1 MAVGVK
7 VGKQGTAGTAAS
19 TFISVPA
26 AFDSKYVKENRVVE
40 EVRSGQ
46 DVRFSVLPG
55 LEREEWTIGQSHIYD
70 DSLGAVLNG
79 LFGTAVSTA
88 GAGAAAPAI
97 TNVWTF
103 TDSTPYLTLQAIQP
117 RRSVEPYQIVDAVV
131 NSMQFAFE
139 AEGVVSFACDGMGV
153 GRTSIAAPTYAFSTR
168 APFTAWRGTA
178 TIDGAANAKIR
189 KGTIGITRNR
199 KPLYTLANS
208 TDPNTWSYGARAV
221 DFDMTI
227 DFSSITEYD
236 YFRNNTTKALKF
248 SFADDQTISTSGLTG
263 LFSVELFKVAF
274 ETGEIDTNEDLPSV
288 NLKGKA
294 LVDSAGKTIEVTVRS
309 GTNFQ
314 TA

>member
-7 VGKQGTAGTAAS
+7 VGRQTTAGSAAS

-46 DVRFSVLPG
+46 DVRYSVIPG

-70 DSLGAVLNG
+70 DSVGALLNG
-79 LFGTAVSTA
+79 LFGTAVSTPGGTGNTA
-88 GAGAAAPAI
+88 Y
-97 TNVWTF
+97 TNVWNF

-117 RRSVEPYQIVDAVV
+117 RRSTEPYQIVDAVV

-153 GRTSIAAPTYAFSTR
+153 GRTSIAAPTYAFGTR

-178 TIDGAANAKIR
+178 TIDSVANAKIR

-208 TDPNTWSYGARAV
+208 VDPNTWSYGARAV
-221 DFDMTI
+221 DFDITL
-227 DFSSITEYD
+227 DFSSVTEYD
-236 YFRNNTTKALKF
+236 YFRNNSTKALKF

-274 ETGEIDTNEDLPSV
+274 ETGEIDTNEDLPSL

-309 GTNFQ
+309 GTDFE
-314 TA
+314 A